1 MHKLSDSELKEF
13 LDLKVLQYNRPE
25 FITDDPIFIPHQF
38 KLKEDIEIS
47 AFLTAVISWG
57 NRQTILK
64 SANKLM
70 TLMDQSPAQFIM
82 ESGARDLDHL
92 ASFVHRTFNSEDCIF
107 FISLIKRLYQDHG
120 GLEKVFSQ
128 PVLQGLTIKESI
140 IHFRKVFLQPL
151 HPKRLEKHIADPGKN
166 SSAKRINMFLR
177 WMVRKDKNGVD
188 FGIWR
193 NLSPSCLYCPLDIHT
208 GNVARKLGL
217 IDRSAND
224 WKTVELLTDR
234 LRCFDPEDPVK
245 YDFALFGL
253 GIYEKF

>member
-1 MHKLSDSELKEF
+1 M
-13 LDLKVLQYNRPE
+13 QYNRPE
-25 FITDDPIFIPHQF
+25 FITEDPIFIPHQF
-38 KLKEDIEIS
+38 NLKEDIEIS

-64 SANKLM
+64 NANKLM
-70 TLMDQSPAQFIM
+70 TLMDQSPAQFVM

-92 ASFVHRTFNSEDCIF
+92 SSFVHRTFNSADCIF
-107 FISLIKRLYQDHG
+107 FIKLLKRIYQTHG
-120 GLEKVFSQ
+120 GLENIFSQ
-128 PVLQGLTIKESI
+128 PVQEGLTLKDSI
-140 IHFRKVFLQPL
+140 IHFRKIFLQPL

-188 FGIWR
+188 FGIWK
-193 NLSPSCLYCPLDIHT
+193 NIKPSCLYCPLDIHT
-208 GNVARKLGL
+208 GNVGRKLGL
-217 IDRSAND
+217 IDRKAND
-224 WKTVELLTDR
+224 WITVELLTDR
-234 LRCFDPEDPVK
+234 LRCFDPDDPVK